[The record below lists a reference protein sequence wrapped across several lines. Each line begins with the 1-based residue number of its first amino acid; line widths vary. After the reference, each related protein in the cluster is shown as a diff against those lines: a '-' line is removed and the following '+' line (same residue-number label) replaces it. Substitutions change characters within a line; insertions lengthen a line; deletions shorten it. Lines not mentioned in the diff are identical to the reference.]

1 MKRILS
7 VSLGA
12 SSRDHVTEV
21 EFLGQRCRLERRG
34 TDGNLAKALELFR
47 QNDGRVD
54 AFGVGGTNL
63 YQEIAG
69 RRYYWKD
76 SRPIQEAVRV
86 SKIGDGNRVKSVLA
100 RKAVEALERHLQ
112 RYGRTLK
119 GMPALMTAA
128 VDRYSMAEALDQAG
142 CRMVIGDFMFA
153 LGLPLPMHSMRTLRF
168 AAALLMPI
176 ITRLPFRWFYSVG
189 EEQEKEPEQR
199 WNKYYEEAE
208 VIAGDYLQI
217 RDYMPLDLRGKIVVT
232 NTTTRNDMEE
242 LARRGLSLLATT
254 TPRLEGRSFGTNVIE
269 ATLLALIDKPQSEIT
284 REDLAELIERI
295 PIEPGIERLNSF

>member
-1 MKRILS
+1 
-7 VSLGA
+7 VSLGS

-21 EFLGQRCRLERRG
+21 EFLGQRCQLERRG
-34 TDGNLAKALELFR
+34 TNGDLAKALQMYR
-47 QNDGRVD
+47 DNDGKVD

-76 SRPIQEAVRV
+76 NLPIREAVRV
-86 SKIGDGNRVKSVLA
+86 SKIGDGNRVKSILA

-112 RYGRTLK
+112 REGRTLK
-119 GMPALMTAA
+119 GLPALMTAA
-128 VDRYSMAEALDQAG
+128 VDRYSMAEALDLAG
-142 CRMVIGDFMFA
+142 CRMVIGDFLFA

-176 ITRLPFRWFYSVG
+176 ITRLPFRWFYSLG
-189 EEQEKEPEQR
+189 DEQEKEPEQR
-199 WNKYYEEAE
+199 WSKYYEEAE

-217 RDYMPLDLRGKIVVT
+217 RDYMPQDLHGKIVVT
-232 NTTTRNDMEE
+232 NTTTRNDVEE
-242 LARRGLSLLATT
+242 LRRRGLSLLATT

-269 ATLLALIDKPQSEIT
+269 ATLLALIDKPQGEIT
-284 REDLAELIERI
+284 QRDLADLIERI
-295 PIEPGIERLNSF
+295 PIEPGLEKFNS

>member
-12 SSRDHVTEV
+12 SSRDHATEV

-34 TDGNLAKALELFR
+34 TDGDFAKALQMYRE
-47 QNDGRVD
+47 NDGRVD

-76 SRPIQEAVRV
+76 SRPIREAVRV
-86 SKIGDGNRVKSVLA
+86 SKLGDGNGVKSILA
-100 RKAVEALERHLQ
+100 RKAVERLERHLQ
-112 RYGRTLK
+112 REGRSLK
-119 GMPALMTAA
+119 GMKALMTAA
-128 VDRYSMAEALDQAG
+128 VDRYSMAEALDRAG
-142 CRMVIGDFMFA
+142 CRMVIGDFMFG
-153 LGLPLPMHSMRTLRF
+153 LGLPLPLHSMRTLRF

-176 ITRLPFRWFYSVG
+176 ITRLPFRWFYPLG
-189 EEQEKEPEQR
+189 EKQEKEPEQR

-208 VIAGDYLQI
+208 VIAGDFLQI
-217 RDYMPLDLRGKIVVT
+217 RDYMPQDLRGKIVLT
-232 NTTTRNDMEE
+232 NTTTSADRGE

-284 REDLAELIERI
+284 QEDIAELIERI
-295 PIEPGIERLNSF
+295 PIEPGIEKLN

>member
-12 SSRDHVTEV
+12 SSRDHVAEV

-34 TDGNLAKALELFR
+34 TDGDLAKALELFR

-54 AFGVGGTNL
+54 AFGVGGTNI

-76 SRPIQEAVRV
+76 SRPIREAVRI
-86 SKIGDGNRVKSVLA
+86 SKIGDGNRIKSVLA

-112 RYGRTLK
+112 RDGRTLK
-119 GMPALMTAA
+119 SMPALITAA
-128 VDRYSMAEALDQAG
+128 VDRYSMAEALDRAG

-168 AAALLMPI
+168 AAALLMPV

-189 EEQEKEPEQR
+189 EKQEKEPEQR

-217 RDYMPLDLRGKIVVT
+217 RDYMPRDLRGKIVVT
-232 NTTTRNDMEE
+232 NTTTSNDVEE

-269 ATLLALIDKPQSEIT
+269 AALLALIDKPQSEIT

-295 PIEPGIERLNSF
+295 PIEPGIEKLNS